1 MIQSPEQQKK
11 QEETEKR
18 LKENL
23 DKIAKKIFV
32 LSNKGGVGKSFVA
45 TSLALI
51 AAEKGLKTGIL
62 DADIHGPSVA
72 HLLGISRIPL
82 GVTDQNIIEPIVAA
96 DNLLAVSTASL
107 LKSQDDSIIWRG
119 PLKMGLLKQFLA
131 DVNWG
136 ELDILIV
143 DSPPGTGDEPL
154 SIAQLIPD
162 ISGAIVV
169 TTPQDIAL
177 LDSRK
182 CFSFLS
188 QLNVPVLGVV
198 ENMSGFKCPHCGK
211 AIDVFKHGGG
221 KRAAEELGVT
231 FFGAIPLDSDI
242 VSASDDGKPYVLV
255 KSESVAARIT
265 GKIIDEISKL

>member
-1 MIQSPEQQKK
+1 MMQSPEQQKK
-11 QEETEKR
+11 QEETNRR

-23 DKIAKKIFV
+23 GKITKKLFI

-45 TSLALI
+45 TSLALV
-51 AAEKGLKTGIL
+51 AADEGLKTGVL
-62 DADIHGPSVA
+62 DADVHGPSVA
-72 HLLGISRIPL
+72 HLLGVWKTPL
-82 GVTDQNIIEPIVAA
+82 SVSEKNIIEPIRVN
-96 DNLLAVSTASL
+96 DNLTAVSTASL

-136 ELDILIV
+136 ELDLLVV

-162 ISGAIVV
+162 ISAAIVV

-182 CFSFLS
+182 CVSFLN
-188 QLNVPVLGVV
+188 QLKVPTLGIL
-198 ENMSGFKCPHCGK
+198 ENMSGMECPHCGK
-211 AIDVFKHGGG
+211 PIDIFKQGGG
-221 KRAAEELGVT
+221 KKAAKELG
-231 FFGAIPLDSDI
+231 IPFLGSIPIDPEI
-242 VSASDDGKPYVLV
+242 VKASDEGKPYVLERSKGQV
-255 KSESVAARIT
+255 R
-265 GKIIDEISKL
+265 KIIEKIVDEVTKL